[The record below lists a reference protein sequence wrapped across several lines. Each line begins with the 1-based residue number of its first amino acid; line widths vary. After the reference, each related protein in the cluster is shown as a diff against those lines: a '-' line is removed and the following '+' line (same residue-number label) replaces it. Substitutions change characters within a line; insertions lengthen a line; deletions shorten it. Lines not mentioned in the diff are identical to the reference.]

1 MNQALKNRLVGVAV
15 LLLIA
20 AIVWP
25 LLFRFDSSSIQIDDK
40 ELLSEADSI
49 NKKIAELREET
60 KHIQQEVLGS
70 NQQQLEQDR
79 QSLSDEIAKHPD
91 LKLPK
96 SPEDIGV
103 FKSADRVASAAT
115 DERRSPAELDSQ
127 GIPVSWIVQVATFSN
142 WKNANSL
149 REKLIDAGY
158 KAFQRPEDSSF
169 AGPYVIYVGPTFEK
183 SKSVAMA
190 SDIEERFNTGESII
204 KRFKGG
210 LR

>member
-15 LLLIA
+15 LSLIA

-25 LLFRFDSSSIQIDDK
+25 LLFRFDSSSIHIDDE

-60 KHIQQEVLGS
+60 KHIQQQVLGS

-91 LKLPK
+91 LKLPN
-96 SPEDIGV
+96 SSENIGV
-103 FKSADRVASAAT
+103 FNPADRVASNSA
-115 DERRSPAELDSQ
+115 DQRRSPAELDSQ
-127 GIPVSWIVQVATFSN
+127 GVPVSWIVQVASFRR
-142 WKNANSL
+142 WENANSL

-169 AGPYVIYVGPTFEK
+169 VGPYAIYVGPTFEK
-183 SKSVAMA
+183 SKSVSMA